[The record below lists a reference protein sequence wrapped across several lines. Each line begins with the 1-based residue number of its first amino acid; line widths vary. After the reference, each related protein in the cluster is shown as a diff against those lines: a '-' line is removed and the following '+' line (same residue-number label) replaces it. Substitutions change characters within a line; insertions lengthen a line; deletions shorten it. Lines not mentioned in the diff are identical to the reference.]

1 MSTDPLAPA
10 PPAEDA
16 TRPAAATADVTAPD
30 LVDLV
35 TAVPGV
41 GGIEPGIATTLR
53 AVDARMRARADTS
66 ARYGLVLDRAAGTA
80 VVEIG
85 IAGELPVRS
94 VVEQVQRTVQDA
106 VGRTGDD
113 PFEVLVRVQSVSRG

>member
-1 MSTDPLAPA
+1 MSTEPLVPA
-10 PPAEDA
+10 PTAEDA
-16 TRPAAATADVTAPD
+16 PPPEAAPAEMTAPD
-30 LVDLV
+30 LVELV

-53 AVDARMRARADTS
+53 AVDARMRGRADTS

-80 VVEIG
+80 IVEIG

-94 VVEQVQRTVQDA
+94 VVEQVQRAVQDA
-106 VGRTGDD
+106 VGRSGDE
-113 PFEVLVRVQSVSRG
+113 PFEVLVRVQSVSQG